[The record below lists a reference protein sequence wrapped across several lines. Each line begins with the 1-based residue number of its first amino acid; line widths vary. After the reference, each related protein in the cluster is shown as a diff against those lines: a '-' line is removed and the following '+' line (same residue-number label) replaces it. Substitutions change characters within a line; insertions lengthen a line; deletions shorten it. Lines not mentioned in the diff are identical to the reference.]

1 VLDIIGDLKTSVA
14 STVRAA
20 VWGIAAAICGVVGIL
35 FLLIAA
41 FLWLAARYD
50 PLTACLVMGG
60 AFVIV
65 AIATGVAFA
74 LIRRQADLRARQ
86 RRARAALDPAV
97 LAGALQ
103 VARLMS
109 SRTSTL
115 LLVVAA
121 ASGFLL
127 SVMRSSAMDEA

>member
-20 VWGIAAAICGVVGIL
+20 VWGIAAAICAVVGIL

-65 AIATGVAFA
+65 AIVTAIAFA
-74 LIRRQADLRARQ
+74 LVRRQADLRAKQ
-86 RRARAALDPAV
+86 RRARSALDPAL

-115 LLVVAA
+115 LLVVAVA
-121 ASGFLL
+121 AGFLL
-127 SVMRSSAMDEA
+127 SAMRASAMDEA

>member
-1 VLDIIGDLKTSVA
+1 MLDIIGDLKTSVA